1 MADSRNVT
9 GIAQK
14 ILPYTTIALIIAV
27 LYVAWVFYSR
37 RRDQR
42 AAEEALAAKKAAQNQ
57 KVVDTYFGSG
67 DVKLLQF
74 SVGPIHLRRGDK
86 ANMCYGV
93 SNAVSITIE
102 PHVEDTKPSYNHCFQ
117 IAPRQT
123 TTYTLTAKDAKGHTE
138 TGSLT
143 VHVQ

>member
-1 MADSRNVT
+1 
-9 GIAQK
+9 
-14 ILPYTTIALIIAV
+14 V

-57 KVVDTYFGSG
+57 KVVDAYFGSG

>member
-9 GIAQK
+9 GMAQK
-14 ILPYTTIALIIAV
+14 ILPYTTIAFIIAV
-27 LYVAWVFYSR
+27 LYVGWVFYSR
-37 RRDQR
+37 HRDQR
-42 AAEEALAAKKAAQNQ
+42 AAEEALAAKKAAQNK

-67 DVKLLQF
+67 SVKLLQF
-74 SVGPIHLRRGDK
+74 SVGPTHLKSGEK

-117 IAPRQT
+117 IAPKKT

>member
-1 MADSRNVT
+1 MADGGNVT